1 VGSID
6 GLASTPD
13 YGNTWWVYR
22 AFQST
27 AAEGQ
32 PDTYAYP
39 NPYSPARWEVVRLQ
53 YHLNTPAS
61 VTVKIYDFAMDHV
74 RTVCEGKY
82 REYPGDWY
90 ETWDGTNSQGKV
102 VANGAYFYKMTISG
116 QGTYWGKIIILD

>member
-1 VGSID
+1 
-6 GLASTPD
+6 
-13 YGNTWWVYR
+13 
-22 AFQST
+22 
-27 AAEGQ
+27 
-32 PDTYAYP
+32 
-39 NPYSPARWEVVRLQ
+39 
-53 YHLNTPAS
+53 
-61 VTVKIYDFAMDHV
+61 MDHV